1 RGIDYAAARTYCTWR
16 GKRLPT
22 EDEWEFVARGPG
34 RQIFPWGNNPADAPD
49 PKTRRLLPAAVAP
62 PTGAFGNRGMG
73 GEVWEWA
80 DGYDGKPILRGA
92 SYLVN
97 LPLFQRLA
105 TRARE
110 NPGHARVD
118 TGLRCA
124 KSLEAWP
131 ESASGAGAAK

>member
-1 RGIDYAAARTYCTWR
+1 
-16 GKRLPT
+16 
-22 EDEWEFVARGPG
+22 
-34 RQIFPWGNNPADAPD
+34 
-49 PKTRRLLPAAVAP
+49 
-62 PTGAFGNRGMG
+62 
-73 GEVWEWA
+73 
-80 DGYDGKPILRGA
+80 
-92 SYLVN
+92 LVN

-131 ESASGAGAAK
+131 ETASGAGAAK